1 MWSGSPP
8 VLATSHRTT
17 PVRGLLPRRS
27 PPKWRPPCPGS
38 AGGDEGDPGDA
49 PERHTGRSSGHDARI
64 LATIPARG
72 QGFAPSVTPAGGRTT
87 CRASIQAGPQVS
99 GRTVSYCARACQIRR
114 APSRTHH
121 RGRSCRRAAQDGPL
135 ADRRRPHP
143 GGCAAGGTPCAASRV
158 SSTRDPSSPS
168 RAANSPGGGSCST
181 THHGWWAPSWAVE

>member
-72 QGFAPSVTPAGGRTT
+72 QGFAPSVTPAGGQTAS
-87 CRASIQAGPQVS
+87 RASIPAGPQAS
-99 GRTVSYCARACQIRR
+99 GCTVSYCARACQILW
-114 APSRTHH
+114 ALSRTHPAGAH
-121 RGRSCRRAAQDGPL
+121 ADGPPRTGPSPTVAGPL
-135 ADRRRPHP
+135 QAEAPP
-143 GGCAAGGTPCAASRV
+143 GGAHRAASRA
-158 SSTRDPSSPS
+158 SSARDPSPS
-168 RAANSPGGGSCST
+168 RAANVPGGGSCST
-181 THHGWWAPSWAVE
+181 THHGWWAPSWAAE